1 MSTSSDETSREKMR
15 AASVSLGTNALLT
28 ALKAAGA
35 ALTGSVGLLSEAV
48 HSGADLVGSTLV
60 LASVHVAAAPPDE
73 DHPYGHAKVENI
85 SGLAEAAV
93 LGLLGIYVIAQGVE
107 HLWRH
112 VALERVN
119 VGLEIA
125 AACAVLSGIA
135 GFYIQ
140 LVGKRTRSAALRA
153 NGLHLLSDL
162 ATSAGVA
169 IALLTVKLTNIQW
182 ADGAIGL
189 VLGAWLVFSA
199 FRVGYEAFQQLIDR
213 RLPDADVTR
222 IRTIVEA
229 EASLIS
235 YHRLRTRL
243 SGNLRYIDFHVVV
256 PNTWSVVEAHQV
268 VDGLERNLREE
279 LTPAVIVIHVDPFD
293 PEKAA
298 RGRRSL

>member
-1 MSTSSDETSREKMR
+1 MSTSSDETSRDKMR

-48 HSGADLVGSTLV
+48 HSGADLVSSTLV

-189 VLGAWLVFSA
+189 VLGTWLVFSA